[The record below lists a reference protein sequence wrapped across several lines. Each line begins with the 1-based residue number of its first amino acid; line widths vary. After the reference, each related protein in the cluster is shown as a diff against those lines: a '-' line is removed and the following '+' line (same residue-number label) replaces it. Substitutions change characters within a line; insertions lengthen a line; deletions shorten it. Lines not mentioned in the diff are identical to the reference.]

1 MERQNYNTSKFLYDI
16 DESHL
21 ATLDQEAT
29 NGEAWQLYCDSYI
42 TRPTVFQ
49 NKISGRFKNFSED
62 QLVEVEV
69 EEKQITTFCSTC
81 RSGEICIHA
90 VALLYSWVDD
100 SDAFANVAEAL
111 RQLEDMDKGE
121 LIQIIARMLL
131 KNSNNI
137 DLVSE
142 KTIQDDDYDLDG
154 LLN

>member
-1 MERQNYNTSKFLYDI
+1 MQSQKYGTSKFLYDI
-16 DESHL
+16 NESHV
-21 ATLDQEAT
+21 ATLDKEAT

-111 RQLEDMDKGE
+111 RQLEDMDTGE
-121 LIQIIARMLL
+121 LIHIIARMLL

-137 DLVSE
+137 DLISE
-142 KTIQDDDYDLDG
+142 KTIEDDDYDLDG

>member
-1 MERQNYNTSKFLYDI
+1 MDSIHDILIEHGRKSTQFPPSREHPTAGQDDQNA
-16 DESHL
+16 E
-21 ATLDQEAT
+21 
-29 NGEAWQLYCDSYI
+29 
-42 TRPTVFQ
+42 
-49 NKISGRFKNFSED
+49 
-62 QLVEVEV
+62 
-69 EEKQITTFCSTC
+69 
-81 RSGEICIHA
+81 EICIHA

-131 KNSNNI
+131 KDSNNI

-142 KTIQDDDYDLDG
+142 KTIEDDDYDLDG

>member
-62 QLVEVEV
+62 QLVEVEI

-90 VALLYSWVDD
+90 VALLYAWVHD
-100 SDAFANVAEAL
+100 SDAFANVAESL
-111 RQLEDMDKGE
+111 RQLEDMDKEE
-121 LIQIIARMLL
+121 LIRIIARMLL
-131 KNSNNI
+131 KDSNNI
-137 DLVSE
+137 DVVRE
-142 KTIQDDDYDLDG
+142 KILEDGDYDLYG
-154 LLN
+154 LVN

>member
-1 MERQNYNTSKFLYDI
+1 MERQNYDTSKFLYDI
-16 DESHL
+16 NESHV
-21 ATLDQEAT
+21 ATLDKEAT

-62 QLVEVEV
+62 QLVEVEI

-90 VALLYSWVDD
+90 VALLYSWVYD
-100 SDAFANVAEAL
+100 SDAFANVAESL

-121 LIQIIARMLL
+121 LIRLIARMLL
-131 KNSNNI
+131 KDSNNI
-137 DLVSE
+137 DVVRE
-142 KTIQDDDYDLDG
+142 KILEDGDYDIDG